1 MDGYRFREHFEQM
14 SYKGTSA
21 VGTLNALGQSNSAN
35 LKGSTQKG
43 RTTIKTVTSSSSQ
56 WESNVLER
64 LRVLIAASTKSLQEI
79 FNEFDEDGNG
89 YVTLVEFRNAIRR
102 LGLGVTSRD
111 LDSLMHQIDRNGD
124 GKIDWLEFS
133 SKFKGNSY
141 DSRMAARA
149 ANRMAKLKELMNL
162 HMTSANDAFHFFDI
176 EKDGRITFADFC
188 KLVTR
193 VHELAGDKAPTY
205 PVIKDLFDTIDVRK
219 DGMLDLHEWQQ
230 TFGRVEQGNSRI
242 SFKTT

>member
-1 MDGYRFREHFEQM
+1 MR
-14 SYKGTSA
+14 
-21 VGTLNALGQSNSAN
+21 
-35 LKGSTQKG
+35 GSTQKG
-43 RTTIKTVTSSSSQ
+43 RTTIKTVTASSSQ

-64 LRVLIAASTKSLQEI
+64 LRVMIAASTKSLQEI

-102 LGLGVTSRD
+102 LGLGITSKE

-133 SKFKGNSY
+133 AKFKDNSF

-162 HMTSANDAFHFFDI
+162 HMTSANDAFRFVSSTI
-176 EKDGRITFADFC
+176 I
-188 KLVTR
+188 VTNSAVFTKFYSSMSR
-193 VHELAGDKAPTY
+193 KTAVSLSPTSAN
-205 PVIKDLFDTIDVRK
+205 L
-219 DGMLDLHEWQQ
+219 
-230 TFGRVEQGNSRI
+230 
-242 SFKTT
+242 

>member
-1 MDGYRFREHFEQM
+1 MMDGYRFREHFEQM

-162 HMTSANDAFHFFDI
+162 HMTSANDAFHFVSFTYLTI
-176 EKDGRITFADFC
+176 NFA
-188 KLVTR
+188 LLLT
-193 VHELAGDKAPTY
+193 TY
-205 PVIKDLFDTIDVRK
+205 SSTLRK
-219 DGMLDLHEWQQ
+219 TAASLLPISASSLHECMSWLA
-230 TFGRVEQGNSRI
+230 TRHRP
-242 SFKTT
+242 TR